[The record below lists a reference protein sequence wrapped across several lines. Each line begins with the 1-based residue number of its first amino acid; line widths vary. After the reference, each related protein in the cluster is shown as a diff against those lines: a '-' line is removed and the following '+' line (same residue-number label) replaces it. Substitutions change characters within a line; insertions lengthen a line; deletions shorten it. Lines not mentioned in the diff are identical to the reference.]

1 MSLLIVSRAASSLPP
16 AQTLEFHEMASACE
30 SRSTH
35 LVSRFTLPAAVPAD
49 RSGCIRRLSRWGW
62 GYTSQEGFTVW
73 YQRLSS
79 LDAAFPISPSFS
91 IPRRVRVS

>member
-35 LVSRFTLPAAVPAD
+35 LVSRFTFPAAVPAD
-49 RSGCIRRLSRWGW
+49 RSGSAHHVADL
-62 GYTSQEGFTVW
+62 
-73 YQRLSS
+73 QR
-79 LDAAFPISPSFS
+79 
-91 IPRRVRVS
+91 RRVGLSLTATVCQWEVNATMAVSG